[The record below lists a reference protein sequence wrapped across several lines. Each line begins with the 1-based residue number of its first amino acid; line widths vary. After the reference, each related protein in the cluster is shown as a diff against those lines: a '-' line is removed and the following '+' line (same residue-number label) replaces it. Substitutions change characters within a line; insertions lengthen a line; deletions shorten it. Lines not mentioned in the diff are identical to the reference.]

1 MKLLLSRIAEFIVPS
16 DQAPSDKAPS
26 AQAPSNQAAT
36 GQYDGRAMAQGY
48 SIDSRTVQPGELF
61 FAVKGERLD
70 GHDFVEQALG
80 RGAIAAVVE
89 KRQRARY
96 SSSASLLAVDDTLV
110 ALQTLAT
117 AVRKIWGKTAIAITG
132 SMGKTTTKEAMAHL
146 LAIKYRVHRTKGNF
160 NNHFGLPL
168 GLLTLEPEYDVA
180 VVEMGMS
187 HPGEISALA
196 RIALPNHAVVTNV
209 APVHLESFDSIAGIA
224 RAKYELIEALPHGG
238 TAVLNADDEY
248 VSQFG
253 RNFKGKVVMFGVKPA
268 AHVQARVPARVP
280 ADVRAENIEVL
291 GPEGTRFDLV
301 SHGMRQPVRSP
312 LLGKHNMY
320 NVLAAAAVALEH
332 GITPSEI
339 AAALPSLEPA
349 DKRGQVVQVG
359 NITVLYDC
367 YNSSPKA
374 LMAAVDTL
382 AAMPARRRIVAAGE
396 MLELGATGE
405 QLHRE
410 CGRYMARNAAG
421 SQARSK
427 IDFLLGVRGLAKPM
441 VEAACE
447 AGMKAEFVATP
458 EEAGEWLAR
467 ETREGDVVLL
477 KASRGVK
484 LEKALETWQRNSGD
498 RNAPCAG
505 N

>member
-1 MKLLLSRIAEFIVPS
+1 MKLLLSRVAEFI
-16 DQAPSDKAPS
+16 APSGE
-26 AQAPSNQAAT
+26 AAAGQDAI
-36 GQYDGRAMAQGY
+36 GQYDGHAMAQGY

-70 GHDFVEQALG
+70 GHDFVDQALS
-80 RGAIAAVVE
+80 RGAIGAVVR
-89 KRQRARY
+89 KDQLIRY
-96 SSSASLLAVDDTLV
+96 SNRAGLLAVDDTLV

-117 AVRKIWGKTAIAITG
+117 AVRKIWGKTAIGVTG

-168 GLLTLEPEYDVA
+168 GLLTLEPEYDLA

-187 HPGEISALA
+187 HPGEIAALA
-196 RIALPNHAVVTNV
+196 RIALPNQAVITNV
-209 APVHLESFDSIAGIA
+209 APVHLENFDSIAGIA

-253 RNFKGKVVMFGVKPA
+253 RDFKGKVVRFGLKLA
-268 AHVQARVPARVP
+268 ACVP

-301 SHGMRQPVRSP
+301 SREVRQPVQSP
-312 LLGKHNMY
+312 LLGTHNVY
-320 NVLAAAAVALEH
+320 NVLAAAAIALEH

-339 AAALPSLEPA
+339 AGALPSLQPA
-349 DKRGQVVQVG
+349 DKRGQVVQLG

-382 AAMPARRRIVAAGE
+382 AAMPARRRIVVAGE
-396 MLELGATGE
+396 MLELGGTGE

-410 CGRYMARNAAG
+410 CGRYIAESG
-421 SQARSK
+421 TRSK

-441 VEAACE
+441 VEAARE

-458 EEAGEWLAR
+458 EEAGDWLSR

-484 LEKALETWQRNSGD
+484 LEKALETWRQKIGIPRDPG
-498 RNAPCAG
+498 AG

>member
-1 MKLLLSRIAEFIVPS
+1 MKLLLSRIAEFV
-16 DQAPSDKAPS
+16 S
-26 AQAPSNQAAT
+26 AA

-48 SIDSRTVQPGELF
+48 SIDSRTVQAGELF

-80 RGAIAAVVE
+80 RGAVASVVQ
-89 KRQRARY
+89 KGQLARY
-96 SSSASLLAVDDTLV
+96 ASPAGLLAVDDTLV

-117 AVRKIWGKTAIAITG
+117 AVRKIWGKTAIGVTG

-146 LAIKYRVHRTKGNF
+146 LASKYRVHRTKGNF

-187 HPGEISALA
+187 HPGEIAALA
-196 RIALPNHAVVTNV
+196 RISLPNQAAITNV
-209 APVHLESFDSIAGIA
+209 APVHLSSFDSIAGIA

-238 TAVLNADDEY
+238 TAILNADDHY
-248 VSQFG
+248 VCQFG
-253 RNFKGKVVMFGVKPA
+253 RDFKGKVVMFGCTA
-268 AHVQARVPARVP
+268 ATCVP

-291 GPEGTRFDLV
+291 GAEGARFDLV
-301 SHGMRQPVRSP
+301 CREIRQPVHSP
-312 LLGKHNMY
+312 LLGRHNVS

-339 AAALPSLEPA
+339 AAALPSLEPG

-374 LMAAVDTL
+374 LMAAIDTL
-382 AAMPARRRIVAAGE
+382 AAMPARRRIAVAGE

-410 CGRYMARNAAG
+410 CGSYMAG
-421 SQARSK
+421 K
-427 IDFLLGVRGLAKPM
+427 KVDFLLGVRGLAKAT
-441 VEAACE
+441 VEAAGE
-447 AGMKAEFVATP
+447 AGIKAEFVSTP

-484 LEKALETWQRNSGD
+484 LERALETWHKRIGVPNSPGAVKL
-498 RNAPCAG
+498 RTEN
-505 N
+505 

>member
-1 MKLLLSRIAEFIVPS
+1 MKLLLSRIAEFIA
-16 DQAPSDKAPS
+16 APGQPTSGQPAS
-26 AQAPSNQAAT
+26 SQSTT

-48 SIDSRTVQPGELF
+48 SIDSRTVQSGELF
-61 FAVKGERLD
+61 VAVKGERLD
-70 GHDFVEQALG
+70 GHDFVEQALS
-80 RGAIAAVVE
+80 RGAIAAVVA
-89 KRQRARY
+89 KGQLARY
-96 SSSASLLAVDDTLV
+96 SNPAGLLAVDDTLA

-117 AVRKIWGKTAIAITG
+117 AVRKIWGKTAIGVTG

-187 HPGEISALA
+187 HAGEIAALA
-196 RIALPNHAVVTNV
+196 RIALPNQAVVTNV

-248 VSQFG
+248 VCQFG
-253 RNFKGKVVMFGVKPA
+253 RDFKGKVILFGFKA
-268 AHVQARVPARVP
+268 T

-291 GPEGTRFDLV
+291 GSEGTRFDLISREV
-301 SHGMRQPVRSP
+301 RQPVQSP
-312 LLGKHNMY
+312 LLGKHNVY
-320 NVLAAAAVALEH
+320 NVLAAAAIALEH

-339 AAALPSLEPA
+339 AAALPSLQPA
-349 DKRGQVVQVG
+349 DKRGQVVQLG

-382 AAMPARRRIVAAGE
+382 AAMPARRRIVVAGE
-396 MLELGATGE
+396 MLELGTTGE

-410 CGRYMARNAAG
+410 CGRYMAG
-421 SQARSK
+421 SK
-427 IDFLLGVRGLAKPM
+427 LDFLLGVRGLAKPM
-441 VEAACE
+441 VETAHE

-458 EEAGEWLAR
+458 EDAGEWLAR
-467 ETREGDVVLL
+467 EAREGDVILL

-484 LEKALETWQRNSGD
+484 LEKALEKWKQKSVIPF
-498 RNAPCAG
+498 A
-505 N
+505 

>member
-1 MKLLLSRIAEFIVPS
+1 MKLLLSRIAEFIVPK
-16 DQAPSDKAPS
+16 DQAPTD
-26 AQAPSNQAAT
+26 QAPT
-36 GQYDGRAMAQGY
+36 GQAQGY

-70 GHDFVEQALG
+70 GHDFVEQALS
-80 RGAIAAVVE
+80 RGAIGAVVE
-89 KRQRARY
+89 KGQLARY
-96 SSSASLLAVDDTLV
+96 SDPAGLLAVDDTLV

-117 AVRKIWGKTAIAITG
+117 AVRKIWGKTVIAVTG

-168 GLLTLEPEYDVA
+168 GLQTLEPEYDVA

-187 HPGEISALA
+187 HSGEISALA
-196 RIALPNHAVVTNV
+196 RIALPNQAVITNV
-209 APVHLESFDSIAGIA
+209 APVHLERFDSIAGIA
-224 RAKYELIEALPHGG
+224 RAKYELIEALPHSG

-248 VSQFG
+248 VCQFG
-253 RNFKGKVVMFGVKPA
+253 RDLKGKVVMFGLKPT
-268 AHVQARVPARVP
+268 

-291 GPEGTRFDLV
+291 GPEGARFDLV
-301 SHGMRQPVRSP
+301 SREMRQPVRSP
-312 LLGKHNMY
+312 LLGKHNVY

-339 AAALPSLEPA
+339 AEALPSLQRA

-382 AAMPARRRIVAAGE
+382 TAMPARRRIVVAGE
-396 MLELGATGE
+396 MLELGSTGE

-410 CGRYMARNAAG
+410 CGRYMAG
-421 SQARSK
+421 SK
-427 IDFLLGVRGLAKPM
+427 LDFLLGVRGLARAM
-441 VEAACE
+441 VEAAVE
-447 AGMKAEFVATP
+447 AGLKAEFVATP

-484 LEKALETWQRNSGD
+484 LEKALETWQRRSGTPS
-498 RNAPCAG
+498 APGAG
-505 N
+505 S

>member
-1 MKLLLSRIAEFIVPS
+1 MKLLLSRIAEFIVPK
-16 DQAPSDKAPS
+16 DQAPTD
-26 AQAPSNQAAT
+26 QAPT
-36 GQYDGRAMAQGY
+36 GQAQGY
-48 SIDSRTVQPGELF
+48 SIDSHTVQPGELF

-70 GHDFVEQALG
+70 GHDFVEQALS
-80 RGAIAAVVE
+80 RGAIGAVVE
-89 KRQRARY
+89 KGQLARY
-96 SSSASLLAVDDTLV
+96 SDPAGLLAVDDTLV

-117 AVRKIWGKTAIAITG
+117 AVRKIWGKTVIAVTG

-168 GLLTLEPEYDVA
+168 GLQTLEPEYDVA

-187 HPGEISALA
+187 HSGEISALA
-196 RIALPNHAVVTNV
+196 RIALPNQAVITNV
-209 APVHLESFDSIAGIA
+209 APVHLERFDSIAGIA
-224 RAKYELIEALPHGG
+224 RAKYELIEALPHSG

-248 VSQFG
+248 VCQFG
-253 RNFKGKVVMFGVKPA
+253 RDLKGKVVMFGLKPT
-268 AHVQARVPARVP
+268 

-291 GPEGTRFDLV
+291 GPEGARFDLV
-301 SHGMRQPVRSP
+301 SREMRQPVRSP
-312 LLGKHNMY
+312 LLGKHNVY

-339 AAALPSLEPA
+339 AEALPSLQRA

-382 AAMPARRRIVAAGE
+382 TAMPARRRIVVAGE
-396 MLELGATGE
+396 MLELGSTGE

-410 CGRYMARNAAG
+410 CGRYMAG
-421 SQARSK
+421 SK
-427 IDFLLGVRGLAKPM
+427 LDFLLGVRGLARAM
-441 VEAACE
+441 VEAAVE
-447 AGMKAEFVATP
+447 AGLKAEFVATP

-484 LEKALETWQRNSGD
+484 LEKALETWQRRSGTPS
-498 RNAPCAG
+498 APGAG
-505 N
+505 S

>member
-1 MKLLLSRIAEFIVPS
+1 MKLLLSRIAEFIAPTS
-16 DQAPSDKAPS
+16 QAPTG
-26 AQAPSNQAAT
+26 QAAA
-36 GQYDGRAMAQGY
+36 GQYEGRATAQGY

-70 GHDFVEQALG
+70 GHDFVEQALS

-89 KRQRARY
+89 KRQLARY
-96 SSSASLLAVDDTLV
+96 SNPASLLAVDDTLV

-117 AVRKIWGKTAIAITG
+117 AVRKIWGKTAIGITG
-132 SMGKTTTKEAMAHL
+132 SMGKTTTKEAMAYL
-146 LAIKYRVHRTKGNF
+146 LAVKYRVHRTKGNF

-168 GLLTLEPEYDVA
+168 GLLTLEPEYDLA

-187 HPGEISALA
+187 HAGEISALA
-196 RIALPNHAVVTNV
+196 RIALPNQAVVTNV

-248 VSQFG
+248 VCQFG
-253 RNFKGKVVMFGVKPA
+253 RDFKGKVILFGVKPT
-268 AHVQARVPARVP
+268 AHVPGVPAGVP

-291 GPEGTRFDLV
+291 GPEGMRFDLV
-301 SHGMRQPVRSP
+301 SREVRQSVQSP
-312 LLGKHNMY
+312 LLGKHNVY
-320 NVLAAAAVALEH
+320 NVLAAAAIALEH

-339 AAALPSLEPA
+339 AAALPFLEPA
-349 DKRGQVVQVG
+349 DKRGQVVQLG

-382 AAMPARRRIVAAGE
+382 AAMRARRRIVVAGE

-410 CGRYMARNAAG
+410 CGRYMAG
-421 SQARSK
+421 SK
-427 IDFLLGVRGLAKPM
+427 LDFLLGVRGLAKPM
-441 VEAACE
+441 VEAAGE

-458 EEAGEWLAR
+458 EEAGEWLSR

-484 LEKALETWQRNSGD
+484 LEKALETWQRRSGFPSALALGTD
-498 RNAPCAG
+498 S
-505 N
+505 

>member
-1 MKLLLSRIAEFIVPS
+1 MKLPLSRIADFIAPK
-16 DQAPSDKAPS
+16 DQAPPGQTAR
-26 AQAPSNQAAT
+26 

-70 GHDFVEQALG
+70 GHDFVEQALS
-80 RGAIAAVVE
+80 RGAIAAVVR
-89 KRQRARY
+89 KDRLARY
-96 SSSASLLAVDDTLV
+96 SNPASLLAVDDTLV

-117 AVRKIWGKTAIAITG
+117 AVRKIWGKTAIGVTG

-168 GLLTLEPEYDVA
+168 GLLTLEPEYDLA

-187 HPGEISALA
+187 HPGEIAALA
-196 RIALPNHAVVTNV
+196 RIALPNQAVVTNV

-224 RAKYELIEALPHGG
+224 RAKYEMIEALPHGG

-248 VSQFG
+248 VCQFG
-253 RNFKGKVVMFGVKPA
+253 RDFKGKVVLFGFKSS
-268 AHVQARVPARVP
+268 

-301 SHGMRQPVRSP
+301 SRLIGSEMRQPVHSP
-312 LLGKHNMY
+312 LLGKHNVC

-339 AAALPSLEPA
+339 AAALPSLQPA

-382 AAMPARRRIVAAGE
+382 AAMPARRRIVVAGE
-396 MLELGATGE
+396 MLELGPTGE
-405 QLHRE
+405 HLHRE
-410 CGRYMARNAAG
+410 CGRYMAGNAAG
-421 SQARSK
+421 SQAGSRP
-427 IDFLLGVRGLAKPM
+427 DFLLGVRGLAKPM
-441 VEAACE
+441 VEAASE

-477 KASRGVK
+477 KASRGVR
-484 LEKALETWQRNSGD
+484 LERALEVWKANR
-498 RNAPCAG
+498 
-505 N
+505 

>member
-1 MKLLLSRIAEFIVPS
+1 MKLLLSRIAEFIG
-16 DQAPSDKAPS
+16 
-26 AQAPSNQAAT
+26 AT
-36 GQYDGRAMAQGY
+36 GATDPAAASPCDLSATAQGY

-61 FAVKGERLD
+61 VAVKGERLD
-70 GHDFVEQALG
+70 GHDFVEQALS
-80 RGAIAAVVE
+80 RGAIAVVVR
-89 KRQRARY
+89 KDQLARY
-96 SSSASLLAVDDTLV
+96 PDATGLLAVDDTLV

-187 HPGEISALA
+187 HPGEIAALA
-196 RIALPNHAVVTNV
+196 RIALPNQAVVTNV

-238 TAVLNADDEY
+238 AAVLNADDEY
-248 VSQFG
+248 VSQFS
-253 RNFKGKVVMFGVKPA
+253 RDLKGKVVMFGLKPT
-268 AHVQARVPARVP
+268 
-280 ADVRAENIEVL
+280 ADVRAENIEIL
-291 GPEGTRFDLV
+291 GPAGTRFDLV
-301 SHGMRQPVRSP
+301 SREMRQPVHSP
-312 LLGKHNMY
+312 LLGKHNVY
-320 NVLAAAAVALEH
+320 NVLAAAAIAIEH

-339 AAALPSLEPA
+339 AAALPSLQPA

-367 YNSSPKA
+367 YNSSPRA

-382 AAMPARRRIVAAGE
+382 AGMGARRRIVVAGE

-410 CGRYMARNAAG
+410 CGRYVAAG
-421 SQARSK
+421 K
-427 IDFLLGVRGLAKPM
+427 LDLLLGVRGLAKPM
-441 VEAACE
+441 VEAARE
-447 AGMKAEFVATP
+447 AGMTAEFVATP

-467 ETREGDVVLL
+467 EAGDGDVVLL

-484 LEKALETWQRNSGD
+484 LEKALETWQRKSGIPNVLP
-498 RNAPCAG
+498 NA
-505 N
+505 